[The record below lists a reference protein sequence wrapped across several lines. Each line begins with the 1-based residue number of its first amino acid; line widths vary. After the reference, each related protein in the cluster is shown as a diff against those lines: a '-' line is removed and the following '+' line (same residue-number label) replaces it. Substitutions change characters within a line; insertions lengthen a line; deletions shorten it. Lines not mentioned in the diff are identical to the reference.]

1 MAKRRKRVSNK
12 GTLFSNNTVK
22 YSLIGVVILGALLL
36 IFNFAPTGQFID
48 VQVECTWTPTNIWYP
63 ESEPY
68 CSNSDGDEIL
78 DDSGSAIYTTQDACE
93 VPTWGYDDLQN
104 ISDVVQ
110 GTCSNTDKTN
120 QRNCVNY
127 HGICTDSDGN
137 DLDENS
143 VWRWTTC
150 NGRAGICMDSE
161 GAETSNS
168 GKSNCENVQGG
179 TWIFTGTWTPDN
191 TWTPY
196 TWTTVAEHCEDGT
209 STTEEECLETA
220 GTCLD
225 TGQTTK
231 TDCLASTSCTT
242 QQLDDVDNDG
252 VDASIDFC
260 PNTPESEINNVN
272 GVGCHDT
279 DGDGIYDN
287 LDLVWELSKT
297 GITTDTEEIVVDTY
311 SLENDGTFRMN
322 IQAREDLKSSCSN
335 PELSTKDDCEL
346 PTYEWIPTAPAFC
359 SDYAGNDITTGAG
372 INDDPYNT
380 PELCS
385 NGDTEGTWRW
395 GECSIGCICIDSYDN
410 AIARY
415 TDPVTGDKTQY
426 WEAESQCHV
435 TWNLEVPGYCEDETY
450 SDQATCEATQIN
462 AWTEADEILIELED
476 VTVLVKVTYYDLETN
491 EELSST
497 IYTSQLSV
505 GEVSSEAFSISIPQI
520 DSDVSY
526 IATVNIW
533 SGLIGTD
540 NWKPYSEKIEL
551 RGEFHPTE

>member
-36 IFNFAPTGQFID
+36 ILNFAPTGQFTY
-48 VQVECTWTPTNIWYP
+48 VPVECTWTPTNTWYL

-78 DDSGSAIYTTQDACE
+78 DDSGNTIHTTQDACE
-93 VPTWGYDDLQN
+93 VPAYCGYDVIQQETCE
-104 ISDVVQ
+104 VP
-110 GTCSNTDKTN
+110 GTCSDTGHTT
-120 QRNCVNY
+120 QQGCVNY
-127 HGICTDSDGN
+127 Q
-137 DLDENS
+137 
-143 VWRWTTC
+143 
-150 NGRAGICMDSE
+150 GRCDDSE
-161 GAETSNS
+161 GNEFLYADGTPRFSRWTQCNSNS
-168 GKSNCENVQGG
+168 
-179 TWIFTGTWTPDN
+179 GTWTPDN

-196 TWTTVAEHCEDGT
+196 TWTTVAEHCDDGT
-209 STTEEECLETA
+209 STTEEECLETV
-220 GTCLD
+220 GTCSD

-242 QQLDDVDNDG
+242 QQLDDVDNDR

-272 GVGCHDT
+272 EVGCHDT

-297 GITTDTEEIVVDTY
+297 GITTDTEELVVDTY

-335 PELSTKDDCEL
+335 PELSTKEDCEA

-372 INDDPYNT
+372 IGRRPYNT

-385 NGDTEGTWRW
+385 NGDTDDAFGTWRC
-395 GECSIGCICIDSYDN
+395 GESSRGCICTDPYDN

-415 TDPVTGDKTQY
+415 TDPVTGDETQY
-426 WEAESQCHV
+426 CEDESQCQV
-435 TWNLEVPGYCEDETY
+435 TWNPEVPGYCEDETY

-476 VTVLVKVTYYDLETN
+476 VTVLVKVAYYDLETN

-505 GEVSSEAFSISIPQI
+505 GEVSSEAFSISIPQS
-520 DSDVSY
+520 DSAASY

-551 RGEFHPTE
+551 RGEFHPIE